1 MSYGGRRA
9 APLRYTVHSMS
20 ASSDSPVGLTGRVAR
35 HGAIRPGRLGE
46 VLIPIRGGLEAFL
59 ARDADGGSIDEGEE
73 IVVVERVAAREVLVT
88 RLYEQQ
94 ERSA

>member
-1 MSYGGRRA
+1 
-9 APLRYTVHSMS
+9 MS
-20 ASSDSPVGLTGRVAR
+20 ASSESPVGLIGRVAR

-46 VLIPIRGGLEAFL
+46 VLLPIRGGVEAFL
-59 ARDADGGSIDEGEE
+59 ARDADDGEIGEGEE

-94 ERSA
+94 EHPE

>member
-1 MSYGGRRA
+1 VRS
-9 APLRYTVHSMS
+9 LS
-20 ASSDSPVGLTGRVAR
+20 ASSESPVGLTGRVAR

-59 ARDADGGSIDEGEE
+59 ARDADGGASDEGEE

-94 ERSA
+94 EHTE

>member
-1 MSYGGRRA
+1 
-9 APLRYTVHSMS
+9 MS
-20 ASSDSPVGLTGRVAR
+20 ASSESPVGRTGHVAR

-59 ARDADGGSIDEGEE
+59 ARDADGGEIGEGEE
-73 IVVVERVAAREVLVT
+73 IVVVERIAAREVLVT

-94 ERSA
+94 EPSA